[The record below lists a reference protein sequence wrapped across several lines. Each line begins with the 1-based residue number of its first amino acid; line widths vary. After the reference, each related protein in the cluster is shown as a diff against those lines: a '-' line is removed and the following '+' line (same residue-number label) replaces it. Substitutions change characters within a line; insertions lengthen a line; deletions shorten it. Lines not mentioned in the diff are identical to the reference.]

1 MMMSELGSA
10 EEKKLPD
17 TDMVRNEVA
26 KKKKKSTEDEW
37 SIIGQ
42 NEKGKEERKE

>member
-1 MMMSELGSA
+1 MMSELGSA

-26 KKKKKSTEDEW
+26 RKKKKKSTEDEW

-42 NEKGKEERKE
+42 NEKGKVERKE